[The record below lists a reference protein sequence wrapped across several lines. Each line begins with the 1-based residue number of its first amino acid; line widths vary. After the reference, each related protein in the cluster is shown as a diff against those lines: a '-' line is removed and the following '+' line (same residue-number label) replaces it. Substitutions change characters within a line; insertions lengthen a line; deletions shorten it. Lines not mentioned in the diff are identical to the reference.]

1 MIYTFYSYKGG
12 VGRSMAMANIAELF
26 YRAGMKVLMVDWDLE
41 APGLEKFFDL
51 DVESVLDKPGVMDMI
66 LDYKE
71 KMSQKLEATS
81 EEDLPFLKPKDL
93 ALEVYPNAPGD
104 GKLYLLTAGKRSKDH
119 FLDYANSVLS
129 FDWKD
134 FYDKWNGELYFEWFR
149 RRLGEMADVVLV
161 DSRTGVTEMGGV
173 CTYHFADVV
182 VMFCAT
188 NKQNLD
194 GTYEMAR
201 NLKDPDVLRRRNGR
215 PIDLLIVPSRVEDRA
230 EAQRLTRFHKEFV
243 ERFKD
248 LVPENLKGGSEAMW
262 RLKIPQVPYYAFNE
276 MVATRQTGEV
286 QSEDLANAF
295 VNLTDS
301 MASLSGKGEILGR
314 ISKERENIRTQKL
327 RDFTVQIKNNQTE
340 TIVGTG
346 IIISVDGKILTTYKV
361 AMAALGMDPFK
372 ANDEV
377 LGVRFP
383 QSASGPKDRMA
394 TVLAC
399 TSESVDDGLVML
411 QLKDGPASLKPEQV
425 AVIGIADGASEHSF
439 IAYGFSVSQGYAPD
453 SSIGIIQSEEKPKVL
468 HTLKSEPLK
477 LKSSQGATDLP
488 GAAVL
493 DTVLDIVVGLISA
506 SQDGK
511 TDRMDALSTHIL
523 AFSPFN
529 LPVHLNTG
537 DAYARKSRYKDA
549 IEAYKDAIDADP
561 NQVMAWLG
569 LGKTYARIERI
580 GESIDSFNKA
590 LEIQPDLAQAWLHL
604 GDAYL
609 RSNEYEEAI
618 YAFERAI
625 KLEIIDQDK
634 GHALAGL
641 GKAYRLQ
648 SRYDEAINAYNKAVE
663 VAPKMASV
671 WRDLGDILLRIGQ
684 YGYSIKAFNEAIEIE
699 PYKRA
704 EITPLLER
712 ANRGLLEVGKEEM
725 ARSLE
730 EKERSLDE
738 VTRSLE
744 EKERSIDEKTRS
756 LKEKDQSLD
765 KMTRTLEER
774 ERSIDEKTRSLKEKD
789 RSLDEMTRT
798 LLEEKDRS
806 LAKKTMYNRILAFVS
821 IVLVIAA
828 MIIIN
833 SYSIMNQNIYNNP
846 LYWKGEGQATL
857 LGIGQPLAAEPNYNA
872 AIEAF
877 NKSLEIANKAE
888 LGYWTPQSN
897 SETWW
902 LMGNAYLLL
911 GNKFESEN
919 DAVTSKKWY
928 NESLNCYKKAIDIYQ
943 LNYDSWV
950 KKAQLENKL
959 NLPKDAENSS
969 LQAIRINPNY
979 GYQAW
984 GLWTDSE
991 THPSELAAKKSE
1003 ISLNNFI
1010 LLNSKYN
1017 PGHSFIQCILPSNMS
1032 T

>member
-1 MIYTFYSYKGG
+1 
-12 VGRSMAMANIAELF
+12 
-26 YRAGMKVLMVDWDLE
+26 
-41 APGLEKFFDL
+41 
-51 DVESVLDKPGVMDMI
+51 
-66 LDYKE
+66 
-71 KMSQKLEATS
+71 
-81 EEDLPFLKPKDL
+81 
-93 ALEVYPNAPGD
+93 
-104 GKLYLLTAGKRSKDH
+104 
-119 FLDYANSVLS
+119 
-129 FDWKD
+129 
-134 FYDKWNGELYFEWFR
+134 
-149 RRLGEMADVVLV
+149 
-161 DSRTGVTEMGGV
+161 
-173 CTYHFADVV
+173 
-182 VMFCAT
+182 
-188 NKQNLD
+188 
-194 GTYEMAR
+194 
-201 NLKDPDVLRRRNGR
+201 
-215 PIDLLIVPSRVEDRA
+215 
-230 EAQRLTRFHKEFV
+230 
-243 ERFKD
+243 
-248 LVPENLKGGSEAMW
+248 
-262 RLKIPQVPYYAFNE
+262 
-276 MVATRQTGEV
+276 
-286 QSEDLANAF
+286 
-295 VNLTDS
+295 

-314 ISKERENIRTQKL
+314 LSKERENIRTQKL

-383 QSASGPKDRMA
+383 QSANGPKDRTA

-425 AVIGIADGASEHSF
+425 AVIGIADRASEHSF

-468 HTLKSEPLK
+468 HTMKSEPLK

-493 DTVLDIVVGLISA
+493 DTVLDMVVGLISA

-529 LPVHLNTG
+529 LPVYLNTG

-609 RSNEYEEAI
+609 RSNEYDEAV
-618 YAFERAI
+618 YAFGRAI
-625 KLEIIDQDK
+625 KLEIKDQDK

-684 YGYSIKAFNEAIEIE
+684 YEYSIKAFNEAIEIE

-765 KMTRTLEER
+765 KMTRTLEEK

-888 LGYWTPQSN
+888 FGYWTPQSN

-943 LNYDSWV
+943 LNYDAWV
-950 KKAQLENKL
+950 KKAQLEKKL

>member
-1 MIYTFYSYKGG
+1 
-12 VGRSMAMANIAELF
+12 MAMSNIAELF
-26 YRAGMKVLMVDWDLE
+26 YKAGMKVLMVDWDLE

-66 LDYKE
+66 QDYKE
-71 KMSQKLEATS
+71 KMAQKLEATS

-93 ALEVYPNAPGD
+93 ALEIYPNAPGD
-104 GKLYLLTAGKRSKDH
+104 GKLYILTAGKRSKDQ
-119 FLDYANSVLS
+119 FSDYANSVLS

-134 FYDKWNGELYFEWFR
+134 FYEKWNGELYFEWFR

-182 VMFCAT
+182 IMFCAT

-243 ERFKD
+243 EKFKD

-295 VNLTDS
+295 VNLTDA

-314 ISKERENIRTQKL
+314 ISREKENIRSQKL

-340 TIVGTG
+340 TIVGSG

-372 ANDEV
+372 AKDEV

-383 QSASGPKDRMA
+383 QSASGPKDRVA
-394 TVLAC
+394 TVQAC

-411 QLKDGPASLKPEQV
+411 QLKDGPASLRPEQV
-425 AVIGIADGASEHSF
+425 AVIGIADRASEHSF
-439 IAYGFSVSQGYAPD
+439 IAYGFSASQGNAPD

-468 HTLKSEPLK
+468 HTLKSEPLE

-493 DTVLDIVVGLISA
+493 DTVLDMVVGLISA

-511 TDRMDALSTHIL
+511 TDRMDALSTHVL

-529 LPVHLNTG
+529 LPVYLNTG

-609 RSNEYEEAI
+609 RSNEYDEAV
-618 YAFERAI
+618 YAFGRAI
-625 KLEIIDQDK
+625 KLEIKDQDK

-684 YGYSIKAFNEAIEIE
+684 YEYSIKAFNEAIEIE

-730 EKERSLDE
+730 EKERSLDV

-756 LKEKDQSLD
+756 LEEKSRSLKEKDQSLD
-765 KMTRTLEER
+765 
-774 ERSIDEKTRSLKEKD
+774 
-789 RSLDEMTRT
+789 EMTHS
-798 LLEEKDRS
+798 LEEKDRS
-806 LAKKTMYNRILAFVS
+806 LAEKTHSMEEKDRSLAEKIRSLEEKDLSLKEKTQWLAKKTMYNRILAFVS
-821 IVLVIAA
+821 VALIIAGI
-828 MIIIN
+828 IIIN

-846 LYWKGEGQATL
+846 LYWKGEGQAIL
-857 LGIGQPLAAEPNYNA
+857 LGIGQPLASEPNYNA

-877 NKSLEIANKAE
+877 NKSLEIANKSE
-888 LGYWTPQSN
+888 FGYWTPQSN

-911 GNKFESEN
+911 GNKFEREN
-919 DAVTSKKWY
+919 DAVRSKRWY
-928 NESLNCYKKAIDIYQ
+928 NESLNCYKKAIDIYR
-943 LNYDSWV
+943 
-950 KKAQLENKL
+950 AC
-959 NLPKDAENSS
+959 
-969 LQAIRINPNY
+969 
-979 GYQAW
+979 
-984 GLWTDSE
+984 T
-991 THPSELAAKKSE
+991 
-1003 ISLNNFI
+1003 FI
-1010 LLNSKYN
+1010 FKWDGFYWD
-1017 PGHSFIQCILPSNMS
+1017 PD
-1032 T
+1032 